1 MAYFGPG
8 APPSPKTVAR
18 WRVDLA
24 RFRVAYVQYVDR
36 TLPILVNGGAVVYD
50 GQRQDLVR
58 LAALAD
64 RAATRAGVT
73 PFMLP
78 PPAFGGV
85 VTRGLS
91 SVAFA
96 HEDPRNRPP
105 DIPFGSRPKTSPE
118 LTMEALDMAEGNLAL
133 MEAEARKR
141 YRSPVFWADRV
152 LRMVLGFP
160 AYLLSVIL
168 GFDPTELSTN
178 FQRLLWLLSVAAD
191 LAALYGVAKGV
202 HLL

>member
-18 WRVDLA
+18 WRADLA
-24 RFRVAYVQYVDR
+24 QFRVSYIQYVDR
-36 TLPILVNGGAVVYD
+36 TLPALVNGGGVLYD
-50 GQRQDLVR
+50 GQRQDLVH
-58 LAALAD
+58 LAVLAD
-64 RAATRAGVT
+64 RAAARAGVT
-73 PFMLP
+73 PVMYP
-78 PPAFGGV
+78 PPAFGGIV
-85 VTRGLS
+85 IRGLS

-96 HEDPRNRPP
+96 HEDSRNRPSG
-105 DIPFGSRPKTSPE
+105 IPFGPRPKTSIE
-118 LTMEALDMAEGNLAL
+118 LTMEALDMAQGNLAI

-141 YRSPVFWADRV
+141 YHSPIFWTDRV
-152 LRMVLGFP
+152 LRVVLGFP

-168 GFDPTELSTN
+168 GFDPTELNTN
-178 FQRLLWLLSVAAD
+178 FQRLLWLLSIAAD